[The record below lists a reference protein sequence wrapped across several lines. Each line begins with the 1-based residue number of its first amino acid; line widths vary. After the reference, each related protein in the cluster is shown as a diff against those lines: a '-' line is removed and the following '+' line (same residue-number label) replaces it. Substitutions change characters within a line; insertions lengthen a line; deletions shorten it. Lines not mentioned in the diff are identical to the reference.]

1 MVNLKIL
8 EINCSD
14 FVIMHSRSDSVQ
26 AVTDVCWIDYLL
38 PYIYKQLCLVTVHG
52 MNSFK
57 IATKKSAKTRAKYT
71 QL

>member
-1 MVNLKIL
+1 MLDRL
-8 EINCSD
+8 
-14 FVIMHSRSDSVQ
+14 SVTVHIQ
-26 AVTDVCWIDYLL
+26 AI
-38 PYIYKQLCLVTVHG
+38 VTVHG